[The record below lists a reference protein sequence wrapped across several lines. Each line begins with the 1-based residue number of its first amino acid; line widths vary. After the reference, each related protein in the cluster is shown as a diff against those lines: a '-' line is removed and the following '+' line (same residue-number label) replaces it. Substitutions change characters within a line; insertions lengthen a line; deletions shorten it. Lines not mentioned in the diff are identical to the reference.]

1 MANEIEKNI
10 YLVNAPAGSGK
21 TTKIKEMLNKHTISF
36 PEDNIL
42 CITYTNRAVDELKN
56 GINNNHVFISTIHS
70 FINTLIAP
78 FYALDLVKELYWDMF
93 AERIQYRIKNEC
105 NDEKIEKS
113 NNRYIEKNGELSIK
127 ALKKNIKY
135 ISYGETEFT
144 SLYYG
149 RLSHDDLLLF
159 ACKLM
164 ERYPNIRK
172 KISVK
177 YQLIFI
183 DEYQDTSANVLNIF
197 YEAVRKTDTKL
208 FFLGDKMQQIYKT
221 YDGSFEN
228 TFLKFNT
235 EMSLQTNH
243 RSIPVIVNI
252 LNKLYNNPMYKQ
264 EVYEKN
270 RDKQPEYNPRVI
282 LSDDIHNEIKE
293 NLKKYPDTLVLY
305 LFNSE
310 RFKEIGT
317 ESLWRVY
324 NSLDKYGFAR
334 KYSVGNVLIDISED
348 NPDEMMKFLFKI
360 SEMNFYWTNHQYGNI
375 ILQCRK
381 YKKYFNI
388 GVNTVVK
395 HNDKTRVKNLWSTAF
410 EIFND
415 STKKVGDFIKYLVD
429 NKIIID
435 SCLSII
441 NPDNEYDR
449 VLDVPVCEINSL
461 YSYLKE
467 PHISTQHGV
476 KGESHDTVVF
486 VATDSFNN
494 PIVYMYK
501 FFEVWAKIEFSLNE
515 FESFYYSYS
524 RYVSDVKKTIGIK
537 ISDLNAKLH
546 NQYKTELI
554 QQAQNILIKYKNNKL
569 FEGIAKDVYEA
580 YLNNQTLNNIKK
592 CFNDNTIYGVLS
604 AYRLFYVGCSRARKN
619 LTIIVDISKVNNF
632 IDEFRE
638 KCKRIGFSIN

>member
-56 GINNNHVFISTIHS
+56 GINNNHIFISTIHS

-78 FYALDLVKELYWDMF
+78 FYGLDSVKELYWNIF
-93 AERIQYRIKNEC
+93 GERIQDRIKNEC
-105 NDEKIEKS
+105 NDKDIEKS

-127 ALKKNIKY
+127 VLKKNIKY

-149 RLSHDDLLLF
+149 KLSHDDLLLF
-159 ACKLM
+159 ARKLM
-164 ERYPNIRK
+164 ERYPKIRE
-172 KISVK
+172 KISIK
-177 YQLIFI
+177 FQLIFI

-221 YDGSFEN
+221 YDGSFEE
-228 TFLKFNT
+228 TFSKFNT

-243 RSIPVIVNI
+243 RSIPTIVNI
-252 LNKLYNNPMYKQ
+252 LNKLYNNPMYEQ

-282 LSDDIHNEIKE
+282 LSDDIHKDIEV

-310 RFKEIGT
+310 RFKEIGAET
-317 ESLWRVY
+317 LWKVY
-324 NSLDKYGFAR
+324 SGLDPYGFAR
-334 KYSVGNVLIDISED
+334 KYSASNVLVDTSED

-360 SEMNFYWTNHQYGNI
+360 SEMNFYWINHQYGNI
-375 ILQCRK
+375 IVQCRK
-381 YKKYFNI
+381 NKKYFNI
-388 GVNTVVK
+388 TVNTIVT
-395 HNDKTRVKNLWSTAF
+395 HSDKNRIKSLWSNAF

-415 STKKVGDFIKYLVD
+415 SARSIRELVQYLVD
-429 NKIIID
+429 NQIIID

-449 VLDVPVCEINSL
+449 VLDVPICEVKSL
-461 YSYLKE
+461 YNYLKE

-486 VATDSFNN
+486 VATDSYHT

-501 FFEVWAKIEFSLNE
+501 FFEVWAKIDFSLNE
-515 FESFYYSYS
+515 FEDFYYSYS
-524 RYVSDVKKTIGIK
+524 RYVSDIQISLGIK
-537 ISDLNAKLH
+537 TSDLNAKLH
-546 NQYKTELI
+546 NQYKTELM
-554 QQAQNILIKYKNNKL
+554 QQAEKILDKFKDNKL
-569 FEGIAKDVYEA
+569 FESIAKGAYED
-580 YLNNQTLNNIKK
+580 YLSRQTLSNIKK
-592 CFNDNTIYGVLS
+592 CFKDNTVYGVLS
-604 AYRLFYVGCSRARKN
+604 AYRLFYVGCSRSRKN
-619 LTIIVDISKVNNF
+619 VTVIVDKSKVNNF
-632 IDEFRE
+632 IDQFVE
-638 KCKRIGFSIN
+638 KCKKFGFSIN